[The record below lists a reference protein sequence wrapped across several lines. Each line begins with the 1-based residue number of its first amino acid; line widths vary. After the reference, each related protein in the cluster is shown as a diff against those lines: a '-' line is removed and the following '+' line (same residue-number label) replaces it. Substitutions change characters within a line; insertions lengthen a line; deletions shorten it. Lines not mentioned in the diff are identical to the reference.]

1 MLTKIQ
7 IPLHRKLWTQIIKV
21 ADTNGVK
28 SWNHEVSVKVAGTK
42 SQKLRTQT
50 ISTCRDVCDE
60 VCDKSATNPFVL
72 L

>member
-1 MLTKIQ
+1 
-7 IPLHRKLWTQIIKV
+7 
-21 ADTNGVK
+21 
-28 SWNHEVSVKVAGTK
+28 VKVAGTK